1 MPETLPE
8 GVRAA
13 DARSAPEASKPPSL
27 VPGLI
32 GPVRVLVVGASEGI
46 GLALAR
52 QLAAHEGISRLFL
65 ASRQAPRSEA
75 LRALLQAFPGRVDL
89 LACDLTDEASVGRL
103 AAAIGTAGG
112 GLNLVINT
120 AGLLHDTGLAPEKT
134 VRQVT
139 QANLQRSFATNAFG
153 PILLARE
160 LLSQLAPK
168 DPVVFA
174 SLSARVGS
182 IGDNRLGG
190 WYAYRASKA
199 AQNQLLRSFAIE
211 LARLNSRAIVL
222 ALHPG
227 TVDTA
232 LSQPFGGGT
241 SAPSRFTPEFAAARL
256 LEVIAARSPA
266 DSGGFFAWDG
276 QPIPW

>member
-1 MPETLPE
+1 MLVTLPQ
-8 GVRAA
+8 GFNPA
-13 DARSAPEASKPPSL
+13 DARSAPSAPNPPPL
-27 VPGLI
+27 VPGHV
-32 GPVRVLVVGASEGI
+32 GHVRALVVGASEGI

-52 QLAAHEGISRLFL
+52 QLAAHEGVSQLFL
-65 ASRQAPRSEA
+65 ASRRATRSEPLDA
-75 LRALLQAFPGRVDL
+75 LRQSSAGRVALLP
-89 LACDLTDEASVGRL
+89 CDLNDESSIAGLGS
-103 AAAIGTAGG
+103 AIGAAGG

-120 AGLLHDTGLAPEKT
+120 AGLLHEAGLAPEKT

-139 QANLQRSFATNAFG
+139 LANLQRAFATNAFG
-153 PILLARE
+153 PILLARD
-160 LLSQLAPK
+160 LLAHLATK
-168 DPVVFA
+168 EPVVFA

-211 LARLNSRAIVL
+211 LARLNRRAIVL
-222 ALHPG
+222 SLHPG
-227 TVDTA
+227 TVETA
-232 LSQPFGGGT
+232 LSQPFSGST
-241 SAPSRFTPEFAAARL
+241 AATSRFTPEFAAARL
-256 LEVIAARSPA
+256 LEVIAARSTA

>member
-1 MPETLPE
+1 MPETVPE
-8 GVRAA
+8 HGAVA
-13 DARSAPEASKPPSL
+13 DPGGAPAPSDGATL
-27 VPGLI
+27 VPGHA
-32 GPVRVLVVGASEGI
+32 GPARVLVVGASQGI
-46 GLALAR
+46 GLALAGH
-52 QLAAHEGISRLFL
+52 LATHAGVSRLFL
-65 ASRQAPRSEA
+65 ASRTAPESAA
-75 LRALLQAFPGRVDL
+75 LRALQQSSAGRVDL
-89 LACDLTDEASVGRL
+89 LACDLTDETSVARL
-103 AAAIGTAGG
+103 GAAVGAAGG

-120 AGLLHDTGLAPEKT
+120 AGLLHERGLAPEKT

-139 QANLQRSFATNAFG
+139 QDNLQRAFATNAFG

-160 LLSQLAPK
+160 LLPQLAPK
-168 DPVVFA
+168 EPVVFA

-211 LARLNSRAIVL
+211 LARTNRRAIVL

-232 LSQPFGGGT
+232 LSQPFGGST
-241 SAPSRFTPEFAAARL
+241 DAASRFTPEFAAGRL
-256 LEVIAARSPA
+256 LQVIAARSPA

>member
-1 MPETLPE
+1 MAETVPEH
-8 GVRAA
+8 GGAA
-13 DARSAPEASKPPSL
+13 DPGSPPASPNPPSP
-27 VPGLI
+27 VPGHA
-32 GPVRVLVVGASEGI
+32 GPARVLVVGASQGI
-46 GLALAR
+46 GLALAC
-52 QLAAHEGISRLFL
+52 QLAAHEGVSRLFL
-65 ASRQAPRSEA
+65 ASRQAPRSPA
-75 LRALLQAFPGRVDL
+75 LRALQQASAGRVDL

-103 AAAIGTAGG
+103 GSAIGAAGG

-120 AGLLHDTGLAPEKT
+120 AGLLHDAGLAPEKT

-139 QANLQRSFATNAFG
+139 LASLQRAFATNAFG

-160 LLSQLAPK
+160 LLAHLAPK
-168 DPVVFA
+168 EPVVFA

-211 LARLNSRAIVL
+211 LARLNRHAIVL

-232 LSQPFGGGT
+232 LSQPFSGGT
-241 SAPSRFTPEFAAARL
+241 AAPARFTPAFAAARL
-256 LEVIAARSPA
+256 LEVIAARSAA